1 MFEIWLSSEDTGA
14 YGIDLHHS
22 VADLLHAAMDVFASP
37 SVGAPHFCHPQPTM
51 LRLGMTNP
59 PYILHH
65 LPAIVEFL
73 RHPNVFAFIHIPVQS
88 GSDRVLGL
96 MQRAYTAQEFCRV
109 CDYLLEHCP
118 GVTIAT
124 DIIVGFAGETEED
137 HQATM
142 RLLQRYELPVVNIS
156 KFFPRPGTP
165 AAAMPRLST
174 VVVKQ
179 RSSELSAWFK
189 GLAPYAQYEGR
200 AMLVWVGSETAGEW
214 LVGHTKAYIKVLVK
228 GEEVLRGKRVVV
240 RIREAHRFHL
250 VGEIIDAA
258 PSFAVPSCSPSE
270 LDALVK
276 DLYG

>member
-109 CDYLLEHCP
+109 CDYLLKHCP

-142 RLLQRYELPVVNIS
+142 RLLQRYEVPTFIFVN
-156 KFFPRPGTP
+156 K
-165 AAAMPRLST
+165 M
-174 VVVKQ
+174 
-179 RSSELSAWFK
+179 
-189 GLAPYAQYEGR
+189 
-200 AMLVWVGSETAGEW
+200 
-214 LVGHTKAYIKVLVK
+214 
-228 GEEVLRGKRVVV
+228 EVLPAPGDARRLHATAVDSGGEAAVV
-240 RIREAHRFHL
+240 RAVGLVQGAHAVRAVRGACDASVDG
-250 VGEIIDAA
+250 VGDGGRVAGGSHEG
-258 PSFAVPSCSPSE
+258 VH
-270 LDALVK
+270 
-276 DLYG
+276 

>member
-1 MFEIWLSSEDTGA
+1 
-14 YGIDLHHS
+14 
-22 VADLLHAAMDVFASP
+22 
-37 SVGAPHFCHPQPTM
+37 M

-88 GSDRVLGL
+88 GSDRVLER
-96 MQRAYTAQEFCRV
+96 MQRAYTAEEFRRV
-109 CDYLLEHCP
+109 CDYLLANCP
-118 GVTIAT
+118 GITIAT
-124 DIIVGFAGETEED
+124 DIIVGFAGETDAD
-137 HQATM
+137 HQDTM
-142 RLLQRYELPVVNIS
+142 ALLRQYEFPVVNIS

-174 VVVKQ
+174 VVVKR

-189 GLAPYAQYEGR
+189 GFMPYGRYEGR
-200 AMLVWVGSETAGEW
+200 AMLVWIGSETAGEW

-228 GEEVLRGKRVVV
+228 GEEALRGKRVVV
-240 RIREAHRFHL
+240 RICETHRFHL

-258 PSFAVPSCSPSE
+258 PSLEVPACSPAE